1 MRRTLLVAIAAAA
14 ILSGGSLE
22 RADAMKF
29 ATPSALGFA
38 GPDTAFVQ
46 RVTVVCGNNG
56 CSPVQTKRVQRRKL
70 PQH

>member
-1 MRRTLLVAIAAAA
+1 MRRDFLTAVAVAM
-14 ILSGGSLE
+14 ILSGGMHVS
-22 RADAMKF
+22 AVAM
-29 ATPSALGFA
+29 ALAAPSALGVTTVDA
-38 GPDTAFVQ
+38 YLIQ

>member
-1 MRRTLLVAIAAAA
+1 MRKTLLIAVATAAV
-14 ILSGGSLE
+14 LSGGSLK
-22 RADAMKF
+22 RANAMTF

-38 GPDTAFVQ
+38 STDIAVIQ